1 FVLIHIERDAQKI
14 VPEFHQFFIAHA
26 GKAGKRSDAGGDIRD
41 DAHFT
46 RRQLRR
52 EGFAHL
58 SYSSKRA
65 VEILLEALRFHVHWL
80 TVSGLGSSGLGSA
93 FASGSAFTSG
103 LGSAFTSGLGSAL
116 ASGFASGFGSAFA
129 SVFGSAFASGL
140 GSALASGLG
149 SAFTSGFGSAFAA
162 ASSFF
167 FRSSSTPFSSEA
179 R

>member
-1 FVLIHIERDAQKI
+1 
-14 VPEFHQFFIAHA
+14 FHQFFIAHA

-93 FASGSAFTSG
+93 
-103 LGSAFTSGLGSAL
+103 L
-116 ASGFASGFGSAFA
+116 ASVFASGFGSAFA

>member
-58 SYSSKRA
+58 SYSSQRA

-93 FASGSAFTSG
+93 FASGSGSAFTSG
-103 LGSAFTSGLGSAL
+103 LGSAFT
-116 ASGFASGFGSAFA
+116 
-129 SVFGSAFASGL
+129 SGL

>member
-93 FASGSAFTSG
+93 FASGS
-103 LGSAFTSGLGSAL
+103 GSAFTSGL
-116 ASGFASGFGSAFA
+116 GSAFA

>member
-1 FVLIHIERDAQKI
+1 
-14 VPEFHQFFIAHA
+14 FHQFFIAHA

-93 FASGSAFTSG
+93 FASGSGSAFTSG

-116 ASGFASGFGSAFA
+116 ASGFA